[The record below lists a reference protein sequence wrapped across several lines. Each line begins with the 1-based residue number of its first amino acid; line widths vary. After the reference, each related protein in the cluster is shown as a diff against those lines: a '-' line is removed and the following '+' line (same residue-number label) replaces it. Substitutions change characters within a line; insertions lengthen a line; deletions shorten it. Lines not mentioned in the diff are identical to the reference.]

1 MMENNLLCITKC
13 YTSASKA
20 IYNGSNSNT
29 RECQKVDCIQ
39 AKCRSGRR
47 LKVLAKKDNR
57 SLNNYVENVLM
68 SVAYNEPNE
77 TTKAALKEA
86 EESKNLEEFDL
97 DAFKKYVASL
107 QYVEIC
113 SDNPIQERLQETR
126 E

>member
-1 MMENNLLCITKC
+1 ME
-13 YTSASKA
+13 A
-20 IYNGSNSNT
+20 IAT
-29 RECQKVDCIQ
+29 RGNVKKLT
-39 AKCRSGRR
+39 AFR
-47 LKVLAKKDNR
+47 LNADWSPVSRFWQKKDNR

-107 QYVEIC
+107 
-113 SDNPIQERLQETR
+113 
-126 E
+126 